1 MKKRRDI
8 AEGALPPKEY
18 RASVLAKKRQTLK
31 QATESKAPIEMHVAP
46 KAERRRVKE
55 QKIQGEILRY
65 LESSGFFAF
74 KASAINFVSK
84 GDSGQF
90 VPTKAG
96 IPDIIALKNGEFFAF
111 EVKRA
116 CAGAKVRPEQISVM
130 QYIRK
135 LGGHAFCVHGVK
147 CVLDYL
153 TIYAVMPEIR
163 LDQPIFRRDERFL
176 WD

>member
-31 QATESKAPIEMHVAP
+31 QATESKKPVEKHVAP
-46 KAERRRVKE
+46 KEERRKVKE

-116 CAGAKVRPEQISVM
+116 CAGASVRPEQISTM
-130 QYIRK
+130 EYIRK
-135 LGGHAFCVHGVK
+135 LGGHAFCVHSVM
-147 CVLDYL
+147 CVARYL
-153 TIYAVMPEIR
+153 ITYAITPEIR
-163 LDQPIFRRDERFL
+163 LLKPIFRREEIFL